1 MGENK
6 GIQVLPATAS
16 APSTVLLV
24 DDHDLVRRSVR
35 LLLEREGFRVVE
47 ASSGTAALEAA
58 AGVACID
65 LLLSDIVME
74 GMTGIEL
81 SHRLRVSHPG
91 LPVLLMSGYPVGS
104 IDLPGGA
111 PAGTHFIQKPFRLAD
126 FRTEVQGA
134 LDSR

>member
-1 MGENK
+1 MGESGEGK
-6 GIQVLPATAS
+6 PPTVPAST
-16 APSTVLLV
+16 PRTVLLV
-24 DDHDLVRRSVR
+24 DDEDMVRRCVR
-35 LLLEREGFRVVE
+35 HLLEREGYRVVE
-47 ASSGTAALEAA
+47 ASSGTGALEAA
-58 AGVACID
+58 EGVARID

-81 SHRLRVSHPG
+81 SHRLRASRPG

-111 PAGTHFIQKPFRLAD
+111 PATHFIQKPFRLAE

-134 LDSR
+134 LDAR